1 MNIRFNCFT
10 LFYQIKRKRKM
21 TNVIAHTNARLE
33 NWYFNAK
40 KDFGVIGSGLAKFNS
55 NNEVEIRYEEN
66 GVKCL
71 FKHYWHADFKID
83 TIFDIWQTEANPEND
98 KIEN

>member
-1 MNIRFNCFT
+1 
-10 LFYQIKRKRKM
+10 M

-55 NNEVEIRYEEN
+55 NNEVEIRYEEILSDPRYTPPYIGN
-66 GVKCL
+66 CRISLDG
-71 FKHYWHADFKID
+71 FS
-83 TIFDIWQTEANPEND
+83 
-98 KIEN
+98 IETN

>member
-1 MNIRFNCFT
+1 
-10 LFYQIKRKRKM
+10 M

-55 NNEVEIRYEEN
+55 NN
-66 GVKCL
+66 
-71 FKHYWHADFKID
+71 
-83 TIFDIWQTEANPEND
+83 
-98 KIEN
+98 